1 MIRHLTQANYRP
13 MPWANGK
20 GITVEML
27 RVDRAGMLTCRLSR
41 ASVVEDGDFSQ
52 FPGIERN
59 LTVISGP
66 GFDLV
71 GQGIRLAARPLEP
84 VAFAGDVAI
93 RAQGVSAP
101 SDDFNVMTA
110 RDLPRPQVR
119 VMDGGQL
126 AAGSML
132 AVFALGVARIAGV
145 AMAQHDLVV
154 TDEAVSIQGR
164 VIAVRIFGLV
174 TVHPEKPGMPG

>member
-1 MIRHLTQANYRP
+1 MIRHLTTADYKT

-20 GITVEML
+20 GVTVEML
-27 RVDRAGMLTCRLSR
+27 RVEREGALLWRLSR
-41 ASVVEDGDFSQ
+41 ASVVEDGDFSI

-71 GQGIRLAARPLEP
+71 GAGIRRAARPLQP

-93 RAQGVSAP
+93 RAEGVTTP

-110 RDLPRPQVR
+110 RDLAVPEVR
-119 VMDGGQL
+119 VMNGGDL
-126 AAGSML
+126 AAGGTL
-132 AVFALGVARIAGV
+132 AVFALGTAQVGGGQMARY
-145 AMAQHDLVV
+145 DLVV
-154 TDEAVSIQGR
+154 TDQAVSVKGR
-164 VIAVRIFGLV
+164 VIAVRIFG
-174 TVHPEKPGMPG
+174 